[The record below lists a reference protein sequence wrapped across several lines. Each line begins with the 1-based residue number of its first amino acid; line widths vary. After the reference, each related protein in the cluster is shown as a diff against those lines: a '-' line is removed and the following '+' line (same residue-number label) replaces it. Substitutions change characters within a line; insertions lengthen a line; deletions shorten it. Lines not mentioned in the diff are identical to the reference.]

1 MHMKNLLCFFF
12 LLLTISGFS
21 QTGNSSEKEISDYIQ
36 FLIGGE
42 REVSVPS
49 GRIDLLHDGT
59 AYEIEWA
66 SNWKES
72 IGQCLWYAQQKNC
85 KAGIILINK
94 KDGDYK
100 YLVQL
105 NSALAYA
112 GLDKK
117 ITVYWFPEDFRKFMK

>member
-1 MHMKNLLCFFF
+1 MEKLLFCCF
-12 LLLTISGFS
+12 LLFSFSAFS
-21 QTGNSSEKEISDYIQ
+21 QISNFSEKEVSDYIQ
-36 FLIGGE
+36 SLIGGE
-42 REVSVPS
+42 REVSVIS
-49 GRIDLLHDGT
+49 GRIDLLHSGT

-94 KDGDYK
+94 KQGDYK
-100 YLVQL
+100 YLLQL

-112 GLDKK
+112 GLDEK
-117 ITVYWFPEDFRKFMK
+117 ITVYWFPEDFKKFMK

>member
-1 MHMKNLLCFFF
+1 MKYGVCFCF
-12 LLLTISGFS
+12 LLLTIAGFA
-21 QTGNSSEKEISDYIQ
+21 QTGNYNEKEVSDYIQ
-36 FLIGGE
+36 SLIGGE

-66 SNWKES
+66 SKWKES

-94 KDGDYK
+94 KEGDYK
-100 YLVQL
+100 YLIQL

-112 GLDKK
+112 GLDGI
-117 ITVYWFPEDFRKFMK
+117 ITVYWFPEDFRQFIK

>member
-1 MHMKNLLCFFF
+1 MKYFLLICFF
-12 LLLTISGFS
+12 LLSLSVHS
-21 QTGNSSEKEISDYIQ
+21 QTGDFSEKQISDYIQ
-36 FLIGGE
+36 SLIGGQ
-42 REVSVPS
+42 REVTVPS

-94 KDGDYK
+94 KEGDYK
-100 YLVQL
+100 YLIQL

-112 GLDKK
+112 GLNNQ
-117 ITVYWFPEDFRKFMK
+117 ITVYWFPDDFRKFMK